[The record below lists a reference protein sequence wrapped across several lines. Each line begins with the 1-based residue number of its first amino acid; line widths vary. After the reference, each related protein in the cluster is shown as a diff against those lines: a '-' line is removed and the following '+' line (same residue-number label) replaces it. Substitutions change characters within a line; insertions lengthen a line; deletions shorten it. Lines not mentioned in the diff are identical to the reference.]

1 MRVVKRSSKR
11 FLVALLALAPVA
23 TACRMDMHDQPKY
36 QPYEK
41 SAFFPDQRAARPV
54 VEGTVAR
61 GHLNADR
68 WFYEGRGPSNETVAE
83 FPSPVTAATLT
94 RGRERYDI
102 YCSPC
107 HDRTGGGNGM
117 IVQRGYIKP
126 TSFHDDRLRTA
137 PVGHFFNA
145 MTNGFGV
152 MPSYAVQI
160 PPADRWAI
168 VAYVRALQL
177 SQNATLADV
186 PADAHA
192 KLDQSAEEQLRGT
205 VSGGAAH
212 HGGGHE

>member
-1 MRVVKRSSKR
+1 MSVLKKPAFR
-11 FLVALLALAPVA
+11 LLLAVTMLAPLA
-23 TACRMDMHDQPKY
+23 AACRQDMHDQPKY
-36 QPYEK
+36 QPYEA
-41 SAFFPDQRAARPV
+41 SSFFPDHRAARPV

-61 GHLNADR
+61 GHLNEDR
-68 WFYEGRGPSNETVAE
+68 WFYEGRGPANETVAQ
-83 FPSPVTAATLT
+83 FPAPVTAAMLK
-94 RGRERYDI
+94 RGHERFDI

-107 HDRTGGGNGM
+107 HDRTGSGNGM

-126 TSFHDDRLRTA
+126 ASFHDDRLRDA

-145 MTNGFGV
+145 MTSGFGV

-186 PADAHA
+186 PPDARGE
-192 KLDQSAEEQLRGT
+192 LERPPEEQMASPAASRG
-205 VSGGAAH
+205 GD
-212 HGGGHE
+212 HE

>member
-1 MRVVKRSSKR
+1 MAMRVVKRPSKR
-11 FLVALLALAPVA
+11 FLVALLALAPAVS
-23 TACRMDMHDQPKY
+23 ACRMDMHNQPKY

-41 SAFFPDQRAARPV
+41 SAFFLDQRAARPV
-54 VEGTVAR
+54 IEGTVAR

-68 WFYEGRGPSNETVAE
+68 WFYEGRGPANETVAE
-83 FPSPVTAATLT
+83 FPSPVTAETLK
-94 RGRERYDI
+94 RGRERFDI

-107 HDRTGGGNGM
+107 HDRTGSGNGM

-126 TSFHDDRLRTA
+126 TSFHDDRLRSA

-145 MTNGFGV
+145 MTNGFGL

-160 PPADRWAI
+160 PTADRWAI

-177 SQNATLADV
+177 SQNATAADV
-186 PADAHA
+186 PADARA
-192 KLDQSAEEQLRGT
+192 KLDQPVEEQLRG
-205 VSGGAAH
+205 AAAP

>member
-1 MRVVKRSSKR
+1 MAMRVVKRPSKR

-23 TACRMDMHDQPKY
+23 AACRMDMHDQPKY

-41 SAFFPDQRAARPV
+41 STFFPDQRAARPV
-54 VEGTVAR
+54 IDGTVAR
-61 GHLNADR
+61 GHLNEDR
-68 WFYEGRGPSNETVAE
+68 WFYEGRGPANETVAE
-83 FPSPVTAATLT
+83 LPSPVTAEAL
-94 RGRERYDI
+94 RHGRERYDI

-107 HDRTGGGNGM
+107 HDRTGSGNGM

-126 TSFHDDRLRTA
+126 TSFHDDRLRSA

-152 MPSYAVQI
+152 MPSYAAQI

-177 SQNATLADV
+177 SQNATQADV
-186 PADAHA
+186 PPDAQA
-192 KLDQSAEEQLRGT
+192 KLDQPAEEQLRG
-205 VSGGAAH
+205 AAAS

>member
-1 MRVVKRSSKR
+1 MRVRKNQSFRR
-11 FLVALLALAPVA
+11 LLVVLALAPLA
-23 TACRMDMHDQPKY
+23 AACRQDMHNQPKY
-36 QPYEK
+36 QPYEE
-41 SAFFPDQRAARPV
+41 SSFFPDHRAARPV
-54 VEGTVAR
+54 PEGTIAR

-68 WFYEGRGPSNETVAE
+68 WFYEGRGPNNETVAE
-83 FPSPVTAATLT
+83 FPAPVTAATLA
-94 RGRERYDI
+94 RGRERFNI

-107 HDRTGGGNGM
+107 HDRTGSGNGM

-126 TSFHDDRLRTA
+126 TSFHDDRLRNA

-145 MTNGFGV
+145 MTNGFGM

-186 PADAHA
+186 PPDARA
-192 KLDQSAEEQLRGT
+192 ELDRPAGATDQ
-205 VSGGAAH
+205 GGAAAS

>member
-1 MRVVKRSSKR
+1 MSVLKKPSRRLL
-11 FLVALLALAPVA
+11 LVALALAPLA
-23 TACRMDMHDQPKY
+23 AACRQDMHDQPKY
-36 QPYEK
+36 QPYEA
-41 SAFFPDQRAARPV
+41 SSFFPDHRAARPV

-61 GHLNADR
+61 GHLNEDR
-68 WFYEGRGPSNETVAE
+68 WFYEGRGPANETVAA
-83 FPSPVTAATLT
+83 FPAPVTAATLK
-94 RGRERYDI
+94 RGHERFDI

-107 HDRTGGGNGM
+107 HDRTGSGNGM

-126 TSFHDDRLRTA
+126 TSFHDERLRNA

-186 PADAHA
+186 PPDARGE
-192 KLDQSAEEQLRGT
+192 LDRPPEEQMND
-205 VSGGAAH
+205 AATA

>member
-1 MRVVKRSSKR
+1 MAMRVVKRPSKR

-23 TACRMDMHDQPKY
+23 AACRMDMHDQPKY
-36 QPYEK
+36 QPFEK
-41 SAFFPDQRAARPV
+41 STFFQDQRAARPV
-54 VEGTVAR
+54 IDGTVAR
-61 GHLNADR
+61 GHLNEDR
-68 WFYEGRGPSNETVAE
+68 WFYEGRGSANETVAE
-83 FPSPVTAATLT
+83 LPSPVTAETL
-94 RGRERYDI
+94 RHGRERYDI

-107 HDRTGGGNGM
+107 HDRTGSGNGM

-126 TSFHDDRLRTA
+126 TSFHDDRLRSA

-152 MPSYAVQI
+152 MPSYAAQI

-177 SQNATLADV
+177 SQNATPADV
-186 PADAHA
+186 PADAQA
-192 KLDQSAEEQLRGT
+192 KLDQPVEEQVR
-205 VSGGAAH
+205 GAAAS

>member
-1 MRVVKRSSKR
+1 MSVLKKPAFR
-11 FLVALLALAPVA
+11 LLLAVTMLAPLA
-23 TACRMDMHDQPKY
+23 AACRQDMHDQPKY
-36 QPYEK
+36 QPYEA
-41 SAFFPDQRAARPV
+41 SSFFPDHRAARPV

-61 GHLNADR
+61 GHLNEDR
-68 WFYEGRGPSNETVAE
+68 WFYEGRGPANETVTQ
-83 FPSPVTAATLT
+83 FPAPVTAAMLK
-94 RGRERYDI
+94 RGHERFDI

-107 HDRTGGGNGM
+107 HDRTGSGNGM

-126 TSFHDDRLRTA
+126 ASFHDDRLRDA

-145 MTNGFGV
+145 MTSGFGV

-186 PADAHA
+186 PPDARGE
-192 KLDQSAEEQLRGT
+192 LERPPEEQMA
-205 VSGGAAH
+205 SPAAS
-212 HGGGHE
+212 HGGDHE

>member
-1 MRVVKRSSKR
+1 MSVLKNSSRRLLLVV
-11 FLVALLALAPVA
+11 LTLAPLA
-23 TACRMDMHDQPKY
+23 AACRQDMHNQPKY
-36 QPYEK
+36 QPYEH
-41 SAFFPDQRAARPV
+41 SSFFLDQRAARPV

-68 WFYEGRGPSNETVAE
+68 WFYEGRGPANETVAE
-83 FPSPVTAATLT
+83 LPSPLTAATLQ
-94 RGRERYDI
+94 RGHERFDI

-107 HDRTGGGNGM
+107 HDRTGSGNGM

-126 TSFHDDRLRTA
+126 TSFHDDRLRNA

-186 PADAHA
+186 PPDARGE
-192 KLDQSAEEQLRGT
+192 LDRPPEEQ
-205 VSGGAAH
+205 VAGAATS